1 MQRNKLD
8 GLDSK
13 LVELL
18 SEDGRMPVGDLAASL
33 GITAP
38 TVRARIKNLESA
50 GVLKIAGF
58 IDPFRYEEMTI
69 AIIGLSIVSYGK
81 LEEALRKLER
91 LDFVTWAA
99 VVTGR
104 YDVMVEVVF
113 QGGMDE
119 LYRITSIEI
128 PAIGGVVKSE
138 SFVIMKSFNKWVE
151 MPRKHSARG
160 EESS

>member
-1 MQRNKLD
+1 MDELDTKL
-8 GLDSK
+8 L
-13 LVELL
+13 ELL
-18 SEDGRMPVGDLAASL
+18 SRDGRMPVGDMASSL

-38 TVRARIKNLESA
+38 TVRARIKNLEAA
-50 GVLKIAGF
+50 GILKIAGF

-69 AIIGLSIVSYGK
+69 ALIGLSIVSYGK
-81 LEEALRKLER
+81 LEEAMQKLER

-104 YDVMVEVVF
+104 YDVIVEVVF
-113 QGGMDE
+113 QGGMDA

-151 MPRKHSARG
+151 MPRKRFARV
-160 EESS
+160 EEST